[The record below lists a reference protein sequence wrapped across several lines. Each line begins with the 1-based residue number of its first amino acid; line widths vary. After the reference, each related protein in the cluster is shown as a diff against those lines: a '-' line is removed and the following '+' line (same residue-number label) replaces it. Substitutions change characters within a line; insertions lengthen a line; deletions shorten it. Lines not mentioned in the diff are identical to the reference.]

1 MSKVIKLGVREQ
13 LVARAGHAI
22 VSVDFDSFELR
33 TWAQCCLWILK
44 YSELA
49 NILNNPKRCPHV
61 EMGTYL
67 RNQLG
72 TGDWA
77 TKYAWGYGLKGKER
91 LKVRGLAKG
100 PNFGLPGGMGAAR
113 LQDYC
118 YSNYAEELTLEQ
130 AQLACRVW
138 REIYPEAQPY
148 LDWVSEQVGKKRGS
162 RSTIEQF
169 VSKRLRGDVGFT
181 DASNGYF
188 QGLAADAA
196 KAAGWALWK
205 EAYVNKAS
213 PLYGCR
219 PLAFIHDEHIF
230 EIPLDR
236 LHEAAY
242 HMAKVQQAAAQAYCP
257 DVAITCGPAAM
268 YRWSKAGGD
277 AVHNASGE
285 LICFEEAPGYTGA
298 PPPACNLANWERRK
312 AA

>member
-1 MSKVIKLGVREQ
+1 
-13 LVARAGHAI
+13 
-22 VSVDFDSFELR
+22 VDFDSFELR
-33 TWAQCCLWILK
+33 TWSQACIWVLK

-49 NILNNPKRCPHV
+49 NICNDPKRCPHI
-61 EMGTYL
+61 E
-67 RNQLG
+67 LG
-72 TGDWA
+72 TRLWDAGKHFTGQGSSWA
-77 TKYAWGYGLKGKER
+77 ELYAWGYGLKQSDRK
-91 LKVRGLAKG
+91 LLAKVRGNAKG

-118 YSNYAEELTLEQ
+118 YSNYAVELTLEQ
-130 AQLACRVW
+130 AQRACQVW
-138 REIYPEAQPY
+138 REVYPEAQPY

-162 RSTIEQF
+162 RNTIEQF

-205 EAYVNKAS
+205 EAYVNKTS

-219 PLAFIHDEHIF
+219 PLGFVHDEWLY

-236 LHEAAY
+236 LHAAAY
-242 HMAKVQQAAAQAYCP
+242 HMAKVQQAAAQVYCP
-257 DVAITCGPAAM
+257 DVLISCSPAAM
-268 YRWSKAGGD
+268 YRWSKSGGD
-277 AVHNASGE
+277 PVHNKAGE